1 MSKHFIIERFKPP
14 LDESVIEG
22 PFTAPFTET
31 IYDVARDNDV
41 TEGKVIATIDQDSTD
56 TVGRINQY
64 SVGTPDFKKQTKTDR
79 LGQFGE
85 LNRLS
90 YLGNASGGD
99 LSGGVSTDYR
109 FQFYGPM
116 VWNGWNY

>member
-1 MSKHFIIERFKPP
+1 MSKHFIVERFKPP
-14 LDESVIEG
+14 LDE
-22 PFTAPFTET
+22 A

-56 TVGRINQY
+56 TVGRVNQY
-64 SVGTPDFKKQTKTDR
+64 GVGTPDFKKQTKMDR

-90 YLGNASGGD
+90 YLGNATND
-99 LSGGVSTDYR
+99 LSGGASTDYR